1 MIAVHIFFIRD
12 FFKKKKKKTS
22 IALKQKIFINRFY
35 SKNLKR
41 LTCNDFTRHDLLDT
55 NSMHLFTPNF
65 NILSVLPA
73 TKTDFPLSL
82 QKKKQKN

>member
-1 MIAVHIFFIRD
+1 M
-12 FFKKKKKKTS
+12 
-22 IALKQKIFINRFY
+22 KQKIFINKFY

-82 QKKKQKN
+82 KKNKKLGKMIESIYSFLNNEIIFIKKDT